1 MSDPKDLA
9 ADDLTS
15 SSTEPQQ
22 ETVSLENDEPKSEA
36 DLTEVKENVTEVP
49 VPVAEITATEED
61 TFVPTP
67 EPTESVAPAA
77 ETSVSEPP
85 TDEVPEVVA
94 TAPAEEP
101 TPELTESNAAAETSV
116 SEPPIDEVP
125 EVVATA
131 PAEEP
136 VAEALATPDE
146 PHDESSEHPHDD
158 EHEPE
163 EEKDFSQYTRA
174 QLVEASEQLLAENN
188 FRKIDLALRAIKNEI
203 DRLNR
208 ADREAAL
215 QVFEADGGDPESF
228 EYKQDE
234 LITKF
239 YANYKQLKDRKAK
252 YFAEIEKKKQKSLE
266 DKHTLLAH
274 LKTIVDSGDT
284 SKASLDKIKE
294 VQKSWKESGAVPSQ
308 EADELYRS
316 YNALLDRFY
325 NQRSME
331 NELMELDR
339 RRNLVAKTE
348 ICEKAEALLTAENI
362 NESINTLNKLHEDY
376 KSIGPVPKDEQEA
389 VWQRFKAASDKLYER
404 KRAHAEE
411 TRKALEEN
419 MRRKQELCVSIEPFA
434 EFASEKIA
442 DWNTKTKEILALQT
456 AWEKVGPAPR
466 EVAKDINKQ
475 FWANFKA
482 FFANKGR
489 FFDKLEKFR
498 EENLQKKVS
507 LCEQAEALQESSE
520 WDSTSDKLK
529 VLQDEWKL
537 IGPVPEAQRD
547 SIYERFKAA
556 CDHFFNRKRNRRNDQ
571 DREFDAN
578 LAKKREICE
587 QIDAMTKAQ
596 DGDVEKFEEL
606 YDKFGTIGFVPRKQ
620 MNTIQ
625 DKFAK
630 AVDGYLAS
638 LQVSDEE
645 REDIRASLHL
655 RDKDPNADKK
665 NIRKEQVLRKK
676 LANLENDISLWKNN
690 VEFFANSKSA
700 AKLREEFNGKIK
712 AAEQEVVSLKA
723 QLKAMRNAGK

>member
-9 ADDLTS
+9 ADDLTLPS
-15 SSTEPQQ
+15 AEPQQ
-22 ETVSLENDEPKSEA
+22 ETVSLENLEPKSEA
-36 DLTEVKENVTEVP
+36 DP
-49 VPVAEITATEED
+49 AEGM
-61 TFVPTP
+61 
-67 EPTESVAPAA
+67 ESVA
-77 ETSVSEPP
+77 EPP
-85 TDEVPEVVA
+85 D
-94 TAPAEEP
+94 PAEEP
-101 TPELTESNAAAETSV
+101 LPEVTAQEPASVPTPDPAQSDVSAPELLTIEEPTLEVTE
-116 SEPPIDEVP
+116 
-125 EVVATA
+125 A

-136 VAEALATPDE
+136 VAEALAIAVEPVAPVEEPVAEALAVADE
-146 PHDESSEHPHDD
+146 PHDEAGEHHDD
-158 EHEPE
+158 EHE

-203 DRLNR
+203 DRLSR

-215 QVFEADGGDPESF
+215 QAYEADGGDPESF
-228 EYKQDE
+228 EFKQDE
-234 LITKF
+234 LTTKF
-239 YANYKQLKDRKAK
+239 YANFKQLKDRKSK
-252 YFAEIEKKKQKSLE
+252 YFAELERKKQKSLE
-266 DKHTLLAH
+266 DKHTLLAQ
-274 LKTIVDSGDT
+274 LKVIVDSGDT

-294 VQKSWKESGAVPSQ
+294 LQKSWKESGVVPAQ

-339 RRNLVAKTE
+339 RRNLAAKIE
-348 ICEKAEALLTAENI
+348 ICEKAEALLAAENI

-411 TRKALEEN
+411 TRKSLEEN
-419 MRRKQELCVSIEPFA
+419 MRHKQELCVSIEPFA
-434 EFASEKIA
+434 EFASEKIS

-498 EENLQKKVS
+498 DENLQKKAS

-520 WDSTSDKLK
+520 WDATSDKLK

-571 DREFDAN
+571 DREFEVN

-587 QIDAMTKAQ
+587 QIDALAKAK

-620 MNTIQ
+620 MNPIS

-638 LQVSDEE
+638 LEVSDEE

-712 AAEQEVVSLKA
+712 AAEQEVVALKA
-723 QLKAMRNAGK
+723 QLKAMRNAAK